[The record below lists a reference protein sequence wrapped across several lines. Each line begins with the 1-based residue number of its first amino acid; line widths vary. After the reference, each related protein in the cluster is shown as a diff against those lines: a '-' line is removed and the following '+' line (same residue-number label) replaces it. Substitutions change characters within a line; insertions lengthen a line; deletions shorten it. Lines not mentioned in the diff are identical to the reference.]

1 MDRTEIEGSIRGPR
15 GPKKIEISL
24 RHKSDRRYLEP
35 YTKIGGNE
43 MHEAKPCCELS
54 SVDVH
59 LLVEKDKVHL
69 EEDKHQLETWSQKP
83 ANELSI

>member
-1 MDRTEIEGSIRGPR
+1 M
-15 GPKKIEISL
+15 KYFEISL
-24 RHKSDRRYLEP
+24 QLRSDGRYLEP
-35 YTKIGGNE
+35 NTKIGGNE

-59 LLVEKDKVHL
+59 LLVEKDKIHL

>member
-1 MDRTEIEGSIRGPR
+1 M
-15 GPKKIEISL
+15 KKIENFRRL
-24 RHKSDRRYLEP
+24 KSDGRYLEP
-35 YTKIGGNE
+35 DTKIGGNE

-59 LLVEKDKVHL
+59 LLVEEDKIHL

-83 ANELSI
+83 ENEFLVMS

>member
-1 MDRTEIEGSIRGPR
+1 M
-15 GPKKIEISL
+15 KYFEISL
-24 RHKSDRRYLEP
+24 QLRSDGRYLEP
-35 YTKIGGNE
+35 NTEIGGNE

-59 LLVEKDKVHL
+59 LLVEKDKIHL

>member
-1 MDRTEIEGSIRGPR
+1 MPCLQNQDLEI
-15 GPKKIEISL
+15 IEIFL
-24 RHKSDRRYLEP
+24 QFKSVGRYLEP
-35 YTKIGGNE
+35 NTKIGGNE

-59 LLVEKDKVHL
+59 LLVEEDKVHL

>member
-1 MDRTEIEGSIRGPR
+1 MKYFET
-15 GPKKIEISL
+15 SL
-24 RHKSDRRYLEP
+24 RLRSDGRYLEP
-35 YTKIGGNE
+35 NTEIGGNE

-59 LLVEKDKVHL
+59 LLVEEDKIHL

>member
-1 MDRTEIEGSIRGPR
+1 M
-15 GPKKIEISL
+15 KKIEIFL
-24 RHKSDRRYLEP
+24 QLKSYGKYLEP
-35 YTKIGGNE
+35 NTEIGGNE

-54 SVDVH
+54 PVDVH
-59 LLVEKDKVHL
+59 LLVEEDKIHL

>member
-1 MDRTEIEGSIRGPR
+1 M
-15 GPKKIEISL
+15 KYFEISL
-24 RHKSDRRYLEP
+24 RLKSDGRYLEP
-35 YTKIGGNE
+35 NTEIGGNE

-59 LLVEKDKVHL
+59 LLVEEDKIHL

>member
-1 MDRTEIEGSIRGPR
+1 
-15 GPKKIEISL
+15 
-24 RHKSDRRYLEP
+24 
-35 YTKIGGNE
+35 

-59 LLVEKDKVHL
+59 LLVEEDKIHL